1 MKMSKIY
8 KRKYLIEGVVPK
20 KSNGCI
26 RKKNIIINNRVTPE
40 DKEIIYKRIELSG
53 LTIQDYI
60 TQSCKYNKVN
70 VVGNVKT
77 FDAIRKE
84 MKIIDEHLC
93 KVQRADELELSVL
106 ESLRAMLEILDGFYG
121 ENQMD

>member
-1 MKMSKIY
+1 MSKIF
-8 KRKYLIEGVVPK
+8 KRKYLIEDVTSK
-20 KSNGCI
+20 KSDGCV

-84 MKIIDEHLC
+84 MKIIDEHIC
-93 KVQRADELELSVL
+93 KVQRADELELPVL
-106 ESLRAMLEILDGFYG
+106 ESLRAILEILDGFYG
-121 ENQMD
+121 ENQME

>member
-1 MKMSKIY
+1 MSKIY
-8 KRKYLIEGVVPK
+8 KRKHLIEGVVPK
-20 KSNGCI
+20 KNECI
-26 RKKNIIINNRVTPE
+26 RKKNIIINNRVTQE
-40 DKEIIYKRIELSG
+40 DKDIIYKRIELSG

-60 TQSCKYNKVN
+60 TQCCKYNKVK

-106 ESLRAMLEILDGFYG
+106 ESLRAILEILDGFYG
-121 ENQMD
+121 ENQME

>member
-1 MKMSKIY
+1 MSKIY
-8 KRKYLIEGVVPK
+8 KRKHLIEDVVSK
-20 KSNGCI
+20 KSDGYV

-40 DKEIIYKRIELSG
+40 DKEIIYKRIALSG

-84 MKIIDEHLC
+84 MKVIDEHLC
-93 KVQRADELELSVL
+93 NVQRADELELPVL
-106 ESLRAMLEILDGFYG
+106 ESLRAILEILDGFYG
-121 ENQMD
+121 ENEMD